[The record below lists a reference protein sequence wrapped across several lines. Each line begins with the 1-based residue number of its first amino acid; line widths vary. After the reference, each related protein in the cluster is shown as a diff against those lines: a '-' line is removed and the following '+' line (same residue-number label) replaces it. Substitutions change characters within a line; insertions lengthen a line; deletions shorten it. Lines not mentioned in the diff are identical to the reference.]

1 MLTDGRGN
9 VLQVLLTRGNRNE
22 CKAVGPLVGS
32 AVMNLGGRW
41 PKRLAGDKGYSSDKV
56 RRWLASRRVRAVIPM
71 RDTEHVNDRDA
82 WPRFDKRAYRKRNV
96 VERCIAKFKEFR
108 RVATRYD
115 KLAGSYLAFVT
126 VASIV
131 LYLRLLDSSDRA

>member
-1 MLTDGRGN
+1 
-9 VLQVLLTRGNRNE
+9 VLTRGNRNE
-22 CKAVGPLVGS
+22 CKAVGTLVGS

-56 RRWLASRRVRAVIPM
+56 RRWLAGRRVRAVIPM
-71 RDTEHVNDRDA
+71 RENEHVKDRDA

-115 KLAGSYLAFVT
+115 KLAGSYLAFVN